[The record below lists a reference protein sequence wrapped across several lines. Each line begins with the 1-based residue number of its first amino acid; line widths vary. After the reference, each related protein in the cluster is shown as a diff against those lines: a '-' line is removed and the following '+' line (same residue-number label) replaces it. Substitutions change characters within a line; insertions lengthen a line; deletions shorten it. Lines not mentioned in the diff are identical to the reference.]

1 MEKLEEPQEEI
12 AQPKTPTSKVVILFR
27 AVGNAPILKQP
38 KVKVDEQDKFS
49 KVLQFLKRQ
58 LSSEQVFAYL
68 KEAFCPS
75 PDEKIQTLYNAY
87 AVDGKLVI
95 SYACTPAWG

>member
-1 MEKLEEPQEEI
+1 MAQPEEPQEVI
-12 AQPKTPTSKVVILFR
+12 QPKPASSKVIILFK
-27 AVGNAPILKQP
+27 AVGDAPILKQP
-38 KVKVDEQDKFS
+38 KVKVEEQDKFL

-58 LSSEQVFAYL
+58 LAREQVFAYL

-75 PDEKIQTLYNAY
+75 PDEKIQTLYEAY
-87 AVDGKLVI
+87 AVDAKLVV